1 MNAIVNQNSLIPV
14 IEHEIDGEL
23 QPCVDARTLHGWLKS
38 GDRFADWIKK
48 RIKTYGFEQ
57 GVDYVLILANT
68 KTNLISANTEIKKG
82 RGGNRRSVDYLL
94 TLDMAKELS
103 MVESN
108 DQGRTARRYFI
119 NCEKSLRQAAFGLMN
134 QFNKAMLEV
143 ERFTDI
149 ASNAGRT
156 LCLVGKQYKPQAV
169 QKAEELK
176 QKIQPLLPFEDKKH
190 E

>member
-1 MNAIVNQNSLIPV
+1 MNVIAKHNSLIPV
-14 IEHEIDGEL
+14 IEHEIAGEL
-23 QPCVDARTLHGWLKS
+23 QPCVDARELHKWLKC
-38 GDRFADWIKK
+38 GEMFATWIKK
-48 RIKTYGFEQ
+48 RIKTYKFIENEDFISYLVSTKKPQ
-57 GVDYVLILANT
+57 GGRSSREYV
-68 KTNLISANTEIKKG
+68 
-82 RGGNRRSVDYLL
+82 L

-103 MVESN
+103 MVEN
-108 DQGRTARRYFI
+108 NEQGRTARRYFI
-119 NCEKSLRQAAFGLMN
+119 NCEKALRQAAYSLMN
-134 QFNKAMLEV
+134 QFNQAMLEV

-176 QKIQPLLPFEDKKH
+176 QKIQPLLPFEGKKD

>member
-1 MNAIVNQNSLIPV
+1 MNAIVKQDSLIPV

-23 QPCVDARTLHGWLKS
+23 QPCVDARELHKWLKCGEMFSKWIS
-38 GDRFADWIKK
+38 G
-48 RIKTYGFEQ
+48 RIRKYGFTENEDFSCYWEFSQ
-57 GVDYVLILANT
+57 TQTKVGRKGKAKVKKYV
-68 KTNLISANTEIKKG
+68 
-82 RGGNRRSVDYLL
+82 L

-103 MVESN
+103 MVENN

-149 ASNAGRT
+149 ASSAGRT

-176 QKIQPLLPFEDKKH
+176 QKIQPLLPFEGKED

>member
-1 MNAIVNQNSLIPV
+1 MNAIVKQDSLIPV
-14 IEHEIDGEL
+14 VEYEIDGEL
-23 QPCVDARTLHGWLKS
+23 QPCVDARTLHGWLKN
-38 GDRFADWIKK
+38 GDKFATWIKS
-48 RIKTYGFEQ
+48 RLKTYGFIENQ
-57 GVDYVLILANT
+57 DFVIVSEVSETIRNYGNT
-68 KTNLISANTEIKKG
+68 TRKG
-82 RGGNRRSVDYLL
+82 RVVKKEFIL
-94 TLDMAKELS
+94 TLDTAKELS
-103 MVESN
+103 MVENN

-176 QKIQPLLPFEDKKH
+176 QKIQPLLPFEDKKD